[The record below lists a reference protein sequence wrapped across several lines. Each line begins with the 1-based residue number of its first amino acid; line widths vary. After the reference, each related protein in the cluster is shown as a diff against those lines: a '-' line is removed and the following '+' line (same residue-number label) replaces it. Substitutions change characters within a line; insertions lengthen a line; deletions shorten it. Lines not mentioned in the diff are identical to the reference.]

1 MTAISKPDTY
11 SIPGQPEVDLVA
23 DQVVEYATDRR
34 VTLPMSE
41 LEMLTLAA
49 TDAAESIHTVPDFGE
64 PTDDHRNERRIVD
77 GGAVSAVEFAPVAVH
92 EAVDE
97 TSFVVLTGY
106 GRALRVFREDR

>member
-11 SIPGQPEVDLVA
+11 SIPGQPEVDFAVTEVA
-23 DQVVEYATDRR
+23 ARTLDR
-34 VTLPMSE
+34 TLTVPMSE

-64 PTDDHRNERRIVD
+64 PTDDHRNERRIVG